1 MVMTKKIKCDYHL
14 CNKEI
19 EECKI
24 ITRALHFMHGVIP
37 TTEMRKYCSERCASK
52 DQMEHEL

>member
-1 MVMTKKIKCDYHL
+1 
-14 CNKEI
+14 
-19 EECKI
+19 
-24 ITRALHFMHGVIP
+24 P